1 MKSITI
7 VYNHKQDSPTPTSFK
22 MGEHA
27 LFIAKEGDAQEWRAH
42 QVEERAHHMWE
53 GGGQVLW
60 YRLPP
65 LQ

>member
-27 LFIAKEGDAQEWRAH
+27 LFIAKEGEAQEWRAH
-42 QVEERAHHMWE
+42 QVEERAHHM
-53 GGGQVLW
+53 
-60 YRLPP
+60 
-65 LQ
+65 